1 MTQTITMRSRCAAQ
15 SVIEELLREN
25 ALTRPR
31 SPLARFFGV
40 SPLSAASVPW
50 YTAALGEIAGAALLA
65 ELPPGWAVFHA
76 VPMAGRGQDIGHI
89 VVGPGGVFVISTRHH
104 RGQYAWVG
112 GSVLLVSGQE
122 TDYLAGA
129 ESEAEWVTTLIR
141 GRMPLREPARGVI
154 ALVGP
159 RHIAIRRG
167 PRRVTVL
174 DARTLRGWLLAVP
187 EVLSAADAREVVA
200 LLDDPA
206 VWGIADPLP
215 PEQLMRQFTAVDT
228 EVRAARV
235 RRVDWALIGGAL
247 VAVAFCTAAP
257 FLLGALMVLV

>member
-31 SPLARFFGV
+31 SPRARFFGV

-50 YTAALGEIAGAALLA
+50 YAGALGEIAVAALLA

-76 VPMAGRGQDIGHI
+76 VPMANRGRDIGHI
-89 VVGPGGVFVISTRHH
+89 VVGPGGVFVVSTKHH
-104 RGQYAWVG
+104 RGQYVWVG
-112 GSVLLVSGQE
+112 GTEFLVSGQKK
-122 TDYLAGA
+122 DYLQDAV
-129 ESEAEWVTTLIR
+129 SEAEWVTTLIR
-141 GRMPLREPARGVI
+141 GRMPLLEPARGVI

-159 RHIAIRRG
+159 RHIALRHG
-167 PRRVTVL
+167 PQRVTVL
-174 DARTLRGWLLAVP
+174 DARTLRRWLVAVP

-215 PEQLMRQFTAVDT
+215 PDELMRQFTALDT

-247 VAVAFCTAAP
+247 VAVVLCAAAP
-257 FLLGALMVLV
+257 FLLGALTALV

>member
-50 YTAALGEIAGAALLA
+50 YASAVGEIAVAALLA

-76 VPMAGRGQDIGHI
+76 VPMANRGQDISHI
-89 VVGPGGVFVISTRHH
+89 VVGPGGVFVVSTKHH
-104 RGQYAWVG
+104 RGQYVWVG
-112 GSVLLVSGQE
+112 GTVFLVSGQK
-122 TDYLAGA
+122 TDYLHGA
-129 ESEAEWVTTLIR
+129 VSEAEWVTTLIR
-141 GRMPLREPARGVI
+141 GRMPLLEPARGVV

-159 RHIAIRRG
+159 RHIALRRG
-167 PRRVTVL
+167 PKRVTVL
-174 DARTLRGWLLAVP
+174 NARTLRRWLVALP

-215 PEQLMRQFTAVDT
+215 PEELVRQFTALDT

-247 VAVAFCTAAP
+247 VAVALCAAAP
-257 FLLGALMVLV
+257 FLLGALTALV